1 MSELKDYMR
10 VSLPPKILKF
20 GGMYWATDKMKDRMT
35 AEIKNLD
42 GKKEKLKLYK
52 PLGQHD
58 EQGRELILVPRKCCP
73 VPKGDRDKRSRG
85 YHVDYHCTLK
95 PRDENQRIFIKQG
108 EALIGSGES
117 GIGKAPTGFGKT
129 AVTMPLIAKA
139 ATTVLIMIHKE
150 DLEGQWRDSLKRFL
164 NLKDSEIGLIKGN
177 ICRVRGKKVVI
188 GYIQSLCKE
197 DRYPPYV
204 YNYFGLVI
212 PDEVHKMGA
221 TEFSQS
227 AWLFSAYQWF
237 GLSATPKRKDGR
249 TILLEAFI
257 GEVKINIDE
266 LQLVPKIIQ
275 AYTAWEVP
283 RVPRWNPDKGCNEM
297 VYMPH
302 KPGRTSGVLSK
313 MREDENRNGI
323 ICEFTRKAYQNGRYT
338 IIFAE
343 HKEHL
348 KTLEDMLVL
357 YGVKRSDI
365 GYYIGGLSEKK
376 REEVKKKP
384 VCLATYAM
392 TESATNNPIWS
403 VAVMATPRADVVQII
418 GRILRL
424 HPTKSCALNPV
435 EGTKI
440 PIVLDLIDS
449 DSKVFLNYAKS
460 RAKYYASINAP
471 LLRSN

>member
-20 GGMYWATDKMKDRMT
+20 GGMYWATDKMKDRFT

-73 VPKGDRDKRSRG
+73 IPKGDRDKRSRG

-95 PRDENQRIFIKQG
+95 PRDDNQRTFIRQG
-108 EALIGSGES
+108 EALLAAGES
-117 GIGKAPTGFGKT
+117 FIGKAPTGFGKM
-129 AVTMPLIAKA
+129 AVSMPLIAKA
-139 ATTVLIMIHKE
+139 ATTTLIIIHKE
-150 DLEGQWRDSLKRFL
+150 DLETQWRDHFKKFL
-164 NLKDSEIGLIKGN
+164 GLKDSEIGLIKGN

-188 GYIQSLCKE
+188 GYVQSLCKE

-221 TEFSQS
+221 AEFSQA
-227 AWLFSAYQWF
+227 AWLFSAFQWM
-237 GLSATPKRKDGR
+237 GLSATPRRKDGR

-257 GEVKINIDE
+257 GEVKINIE
-266 LQLVPKIIQ
+266 QIQLVPKIIQ
-275 AYTAWEVP
+275 AYTAWQVP
-283 RVPRWNPDKGCNEM
+283 RVPRWNKDKGCNEM

-302 KPGRTSGVLSK
+302 KPGRTSGVVK
-313 MREDENRNGI
+313 HMRDDENRNGI
-323 ICEFTRKAYQNGRYT
+323 ICDFVAKAYQHGRYT

-343 HKEHL
+343 HKDHL
-348 KTLEDMLVL
+348 KTLENMLVL
-357 YGVKRSDI
+357 YGVNRKDI

-376 REEVKKKP
+376 REEVKKKR
-384 VCLATYAM
+384 VALATYAM
-392 TESATNNPIWS
+392 TESATDNPIWS
-403 VAVMATPRADVVQII
+403 TAVMATPRSDVNQIL

-424 HPTKSCALNPV
+424 HPTKCCALKPE
-435 EGTKI
+435 EGKKI

-460 RAKYYASINAP
+460 RAKYYNQINAP
-471 LLRSN
+471 LMRST